1 MGDISQILMGR
12 LSHKN
17 KLSAEHNDHKILSA
31 NSQALLKGLMGPETR
46 RNLCVFYTI
55 IFYVSPDGGFT
66 WSRDLS
72 CCRAQ
77 LSLTVYK
84 IVLIAY

>member
-1 MGDISQILMGR
+1 MARLLNGDTLRGNYHGRYFADFNAR

-66 WSRDLS
+66 
-72 CCRAQ
+72 
-77 LSLTVYK
+77 
-84 IVLIAY
+84 